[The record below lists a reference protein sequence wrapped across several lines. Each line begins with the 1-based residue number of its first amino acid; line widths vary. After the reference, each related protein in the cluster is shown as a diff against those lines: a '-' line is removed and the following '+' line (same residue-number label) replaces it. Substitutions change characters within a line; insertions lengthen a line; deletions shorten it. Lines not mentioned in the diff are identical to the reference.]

1 MTIPIRIQRKR
12 VKGFDLQ
19 AVSMALNGLPA
30 RSVTR
35 PGPYGNPF
43 KVGDKIPDD
52 ALPTGYMILDGPTCL
67 ELFEYH
73 VQNNLADNPRWLEPL
88 RGFNLACFCKE
99 GAPCHASIL
108 LRLANPPDAARG
120 ESER

>member
-1 MTIPIRIQRKR
+1 MTAPKRIQRKR

-43 KVGDKIPDD
+43 KVGDTYKHAHVPIHETVTLDN
-52 ALPTGYMILDGPTCL
+52 ALA
-67 ELFEYH
+67 LFETY
-73 VQNNLADNPRWLEPL
+73 ARDRMDEDPGWLEPL
-88 RGFNLACFCKE
+88 RGKNLACFCKE
-99 GAPCHASIL
+99 GALCHGDIL
-108 LRLANPPDAARG
+108 LRLANLPVAAR
-120 ESER
+120 EEM